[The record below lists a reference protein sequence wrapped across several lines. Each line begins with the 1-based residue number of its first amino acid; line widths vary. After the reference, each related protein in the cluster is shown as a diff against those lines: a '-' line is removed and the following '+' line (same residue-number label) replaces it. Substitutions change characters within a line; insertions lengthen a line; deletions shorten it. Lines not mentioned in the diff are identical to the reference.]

1 MMSDETLYRF
11 PAQMESLAAVLAH
24 IAQASD
30 GADRAMVVRAQTAVE
45 ELFSNSVL
53 HGGPAPP
60 QADSV
65 WVGARLA
72 DGQLQVRIEDA
83 FAAFDPFSQLGSAL
97 RHSELPVEQ
106 RPVGGLG
113 ILMVHR
119 LADQA
124 HYSRTDGRNRITLHF
139 TPRHVS

>member
-1 MMSDETLYRF
+1 MMPDESLYRF
-11 PAQMESLAAVLAH
+11 PARMESLAAVLAH

-30 GADRAMVVRAQTAVE
+30 GADQGMLARAQTAVE

-53 HGGPAPP
+53 HGGPATPE
-60 QADSV
+60 ADSV

-72 DGQLQVRIEDA
+72 NRELEVHIEDA
-83 FAAFDPFSQLGSAL
+83 FPAFDPFSQLASAQ

-106 RPVGGLG
+106 RPIGGLG

-124 HYSRTDGRNRITLHF
+124 HYNRGGGRNRIMLRF
-139 TPRHVS
+139 TPRHGS

>member
-1 MMSDETLYRF
+1 MVPDESLYRF
-11 PAQMESLAAVLAH
+11 PAKMESLGAVLAH

-53 HGGPAPP
+53 HGGPVTP

-83 FAAFDPFSQLGSAL
+83 FPAFDPFSQLASAL
-97 RHSELPVEQ
+97 RHSELAVEQ

-124 HYSRTDGRNRITLHF
+124 HYSRAGGRNRITLQF
-139 TPRHVS
+139 APRRGS